1 MRVMDATGLG
11 RPGITRHG
19 LFADIR
25 GDDGAP
31 PLLFLHGGPGQG
43 CHDFMALQGD
53 RLARSVRVVGLDQ
66 RGVDRS
72 AQLPETGENP
82 AVTIADLIADCE
94 AARRALGIER
104 WAVLGHSFGGNLAL
118 RYAVA
123 CPDAIEAVIFEN
135 PVWDMALSCR
145 AALPHIAA
153 LLAAPG
159 RDKQAEARTAR
170 ESASRETAPRSL
182 RAAYLAALEAL
193 GEDRENFFV
202 PSAGTRERMRRL
214 RQARPATGEAERQA
228 IEASTLRHHVAI
240 SSSDAFFEP
249 VLPLQAKLRC
259 PALLITGALDPITSA
274 EQREAFGASSPA
286 RRSARFPRA
295 GHFVHAD
302 EPDAYAGAVTSFLRG
317 DRVTAT
323 ASGEAPPS
331 GW

>member
-19 LFADIR
+19 LFTDIR
-25 GDDGAP
+25 GPDDAP

-43 CHDFMALQGD
+43 CYDFMALQGD

-72 AQLPETGENP
+72 AQLPETGGNP

-145 AALPHIAA
+145 AALPPIAA

-170 ESASRETAPRSL
+170 EAASRETAPRAL

-202 PSAGTRERMRRL
+202 PSAGTGSGCASSGRAAR
-214 RQARPATGEAERQA
+214 RQARRSGRPARRARCVIMRRSPAVTP
-228 IEASTLRHHVAI
+228 
-240 SSSDAFFEP
+240 SSSP
-249 VLPLQAKLRC
+249 CCRC
-259 PALLITGALDPITSA
+259 RRSCAA
-274 EQREAFGASSPA
+274 RRCSSPGRSTPSPARSSA
-286 RRSARFPRA
+286 RRSAPPHPPAGQRA
-295 GHFVHAD
+295 SPGRVISCTR
-302 EPDAYAGAVTSFLRG
+302 TSL
-317 DRVTAT
+317 TAT
-323 ASGEAPPS
+323 PGP
-331 GW
+331 